1 MACFSDLPAD
11 ILALVL
17 DYLTSYDYNA
27 LVRVSRQLNHE
38 LVPRL
43 YRQLKFT
50 ATKSRGC
57 ARGLAFL
64 LRTLLERPQLASH
77 VRGFK
82 LRGPLPCWTKYNP
95 WPPEDASKRISGPRL
110 WGLEDCTT
118 LSRAQK
124 IFASNQF
131 YSLVDDSMHK
141 SQDQFKGR
149 NKDALAMLVLTRCDQ
164 LTTLDLGDGFL
175 MYSIF
180 APQILKRADHLF
192 PKLDNVVLGD
202 KRTDPDNSLSYMDL
216 DLIRPI
222 FYSPSVKTFEYTMSQ
237 PWQLNWNRPSAPRSE
252 SLTTLHLFR
261 TNINR
266 STLEQLLCATPQLK
280 RFHYDQEVSFN
291 SSVQGQTSLPQ
302 FVNLDGL
309 NIALANLQNTLE
321 ECKLTL
327 NMAPDSPS
335 PTELLESGVTFPGI
349 QGTLS
354 VLHKFPH
361 LRKVEVPAIM
371 FLGWAP
377 DFAAELKEVLP
388 PNITNLT
395 LRDDMISYCQ
405 WAIGYNC
412 YKKVG
417 RISEY
422 LEQRA
427 FSARLLKCFRIRLQN
442 RAENTW
448 LRDAVKDLGMP
459 IGGRGVRYELEK
471 ERRAEVHCW
480 HFGGK
485 GEWERDTRKDSIIPG
500 MFPST

>member
-1 MACFSDLPAD
+1 MARLTDVPAD
-11 ILALVL
+11 VLSLLL

-27 LVRVSRQLNHE
+27 LVRVSTRFNHDV
-38 LVPRL
+38 VPRL
-43 YRQLKFT
+43 YRHLKFT

-57 ARGLAFL
+57 ARSLAFL

-77 VRGFK
+77 IHSFK

-95 WPPEDASKRISGPRL
+95 WPPEDSSKRISGPKL

-131 YSLVDDSMHK
+131 YSLVDESMHK

-149 NKDALAMLVLTRCDQ
+149 NKDALATLVLTRCYE

-180 APQILKRADHLF
+180 LPQILKRADHLF
-192 PKLDNVVLGD
+192 PKLNNVVLGD
-202 KRTDPDNSLSYMDL
+202 KRFDPDNSLSYINL

-222 FYSPSVKTFEYTMSQ
+222 YYSPSVTTFEYTMSQ
-237 PWQLNWNRPSAPRSE
+237 PWQLNWNRPSPPRSE

-266 STLEQLLCATPQLK
+266 STLEQLLCATPHLK
-280 RFHYDQEVSFN
+280 RLHYDQEVLFNN
-291 SSVQGQTSLPQ
+291 SSQGPPLLAQ
-302 FVNLDGL
+302 FLNLDGL

-327 NMAPDSPS
+327 NMAADSLS
-335 PTELLESGVTFPGI
+335 PTELLENGLHFPGI

-354 VLHKFPH
+354 VLHNFPR
-361 LRKVEVPAIM
+361 LQKVEVPAVM

-377 DFAAELKEVLP
+377 EFAAELKEVLP
-388 PNITNLT
+388 PMITDLT
-395 LRDDMISYCQ
+395 LRDDFISYCQ
-405 WAIGYNC
+405 WSVGFNC

-427 FSARLLKCFRIRLQN
+427 FSAKMLSCFGIRLQN
-442 RAENTW
+442 RAADTW

-459 IGGRGVRYELEK
+459 LGGRGVRHELKK

-480 HFGGK
+480 HFGK
-485 GEWERDTRKDSIIPG
+485 GEGERDTRKDSIIPG

>member
-1 MACFSDLPAD
+1 MARLTDVPDDVLS
-11 ILALVL
+11 LVL
-17 DYLTSYDYNA
+17 DYLTNYDYNA
-27 LVRVSRQLNHE
+27 LVRVSRKFNHDI
-38 LVPRL
+38 VPRL

-57 ARGLAFL
+57 ARSLAFL
-64 LRTLLERPQLASH
+64 LRTLLERPQLATH

-82 LRGPLPCWTKYNP
+82 LRGPLPCWNKYNP
-95 WPPEDASKRISGPRL
+95 WPPEDTSKRISSPRL
-110 WGLEDCTT
+110 WGLEDCAT

-131 YSLVDDSMHK
+131 YSLVDESMHK
-141 SQDQFKGR
+141 SQDQFQGR
-149 NKDALAMLVLTRCDQ
+149 NKDALATLVLTRCYE
-164 LTTLDLGDGFL
+164 LTTLDLGDGFRL
-175 MYSIF
+175 YSIF
-180 APQILKRADHLF
+180 LPQILKRADHLF
-192 PKLDNVVLGD
+192 PKLNTVTLGD
-202 KRTDPDNSLSYMDL
+202 KRLDPDNSLSYMDL

-222 FYSPSVKTFEYTMSQ
+222 FYSPSVHTFEYTMSQ

-266 STLEQLLCATPQLK
+266 STLEQLLCATPHLK
-280 RFHYDQEVSFN
+280 RFHYDQEVVFN
-291 SSVQGQTSLPQ
+291 SSTQAPALLAQ
-302 FVNLDGL
+302 FLNLDGL

-327 NMAPDSPS
+327 NMAPESLS
-335 PTELLESGVTFPGI
+335 PTELLENGLHFPGI

-354 VLHKFPH
+354 ILHKFRR
-361 LRKVEVPAIM
+361 LQTVEVPALM

-377 DFAAELKEVLP
+377 EFAAELKEVLP

-395 LRDDMISYCQ
+395 LRDDFISYCQ
-405 WAIGYNC
+405 WSVGFNC
-412 YKKVG
+412 YKKIG

-427 FSARLLKCFRIRLQN
+427 FNAKRLKCFRIRLQN
-442 RAENTW
+442 RAADTW

-459 IGGRGVRYELEK
+459 IGGTGVRHELKK

-480 HFGGK
+480 HFGK
-485 GEWERDTRKDSIIPG
+485 GEAERDTRKDSIIPG